1 MDALEKAVVK
11 RVETGSIAEEAGVQ
25 PGDVIAAVNG
35 EPLLDILDFK
45 YRTADDM
52 FTVEVHKKNGD
63 IEELE
68 IYNDSYEQFGV
79 EFENPLIDQPR
90 QCRNKCIFCF
100 MDQLPPHVRPTM
112 LFKDDDVRLSFLQ
125 GNYVTLTNLDETEL
139 ERLTN
144 MRVSP
149 LNISVHTTDPA
160 LRCKMLGNRFAGN
173 IMELMGRFRDHQMMM
188 NAQIVLCPGIN
199 DGMHLKQTVFD
210 LASLMPY
217 IGSVS
222 VVPVGLSKHR
232 EGLYPLKSFDSAG
245 AAEVIRQAES
255 WQDEFLTQF
264 GTRLVYLADEFYL
277 LAGSDIPSFGAYED
291 FPQIE
296 NGVGL
301 IAALR
306 EEIGA
311 VLKMD
316 LSGKRPKPKTIATGV
331 LAAQTIKQFAR
342 QVQTHCMP
350 LKVEV
355 YPITNHFFGEDVT
368 VTGLVCG
375 SDIIAQ
381 LKGKPLGEE
390 LLICNSMLK
399 DGGNLFLD
407 DTTVADVESALGV
420 PVRKVANTGAEFVAA
435 LLE

>member
-11 RVETGSIAEEAGVQ
+11 RVEAGSIAEEAGVQ

-45 YRTADDM
+45 YRTADDT

-68 IYNDSYEQFGV
+68 ICNDFYEQFGV

-90 QCRNKCIFCF
+90 RCRNKCIFCF

-125 GNYVTLTNLDETEL
+125 GNYVTLTNLDEAEMD
-139 ERLTN
+139 RLTS

-188 NAQIVLCPGIN
+188 NAQIVLCPDIN
-199 DGMHLKQTVFD
+199 DGAQLDRTVHD
-210 LASLMPY
+210 LATLMPY

-232 EGLYPLKSFDSAG
+232 DGLYPLKSFDAAG
-245 AAEVIRQAES
+245 AAAVIRQAES
-255 WQDEFLTQF
+255 WQAEFFAQF

-277 LAGSDIPSFGAYED
+277 VAGEDIPPFETYED

-306 EEIGA
+306 EEIEG
-311 VLKMD
+311 VLKKG
-316 LSGKRPKPKTIATGV
+316 LPGRRPRPKAIATGV
-331 LAAQTIKQFAR
+331 LAAQTIRQFTR
-342 QVQTHCMP
+342 QVQTSCMA
-350 LKVEV
+350 LDVMV
-355 YPITNHFFGEDVT
+355 YPIVNNFFGEYVT

-390 LLICNSMLK
+390 LLLCDSMLK
-399 DGGNLFLD
+399 DGGDLFLD
-407 DTTVADVESALGV
+407 DTTVADVERALGV
-420 PVRKVANTGAEFVAA
+420 PVRKVANDGADFVTA

>member
-90 QCRNKCIFCF
+90 QCGNKCIFCF

>member
-52 FTVEVHKKNGD
+52 FTVEVHKINGD

-125 GNYVTLTNLDETEL
+125 GNYVTLTNLDEAEL

-188 NAQIVLCPGIN
+188 NAQIVLCPGVN

-311 VLKMD
+311 VLKTD